1 MGFLYDN
8 FIADFFRWVIDA
20 FYGVFG
26 NYVVAALLAA
36 LVSRLLIL
44 PLDIRQ
50 RRNSRKTAMLSGEVE
65 SIRKRYANAA
75 PNEVQL
81 RIQKLYKENGV
92 GTMSGCLPLL
102 IQFPLL
108 LAFFGA
114 LSSIANREIL
124 STILRAAETGGQSV
138 ELAGFLWVHNIW
150 QPDTGSAG
158 VLPNASDFLSFIQ
171 RNASTITPQALQLLQ
186 NKGILSYSSGALSVN
201 TQLYNMLTDSIIS
214 SNGLSSVNN
223 GWFGLPALAAGTQF
237 LQQWLTSRKAAANP
251 GAAAD
256 PNAQA
261 SGMMKYIMPVLTFIF
276 TMSSNAVF
284 GLYWTFTNVYAI
296 AVEYIFNYFYDRKQK
311 RLQPKA

>member
-36 LVSRLLIL
+36 LISRLLIL

-50 RRNSRKTAMLSGEVE
+50 RRNARKTAMLAGEVE

-102 IQFPLL
+102 VQFPLL

-124 STILRAAETGGQSV
+124 STILRAAETGAQSV
-138 ELAGFLWVHNIW
+138 DLTGFLWVHNIW
-150 QPDTGSAG
+150 QPDSGSTG
-158 VLPNASDFLSFIQ
+158 VLPNATEFLSFIQ

-186 NKGILSYSSGALSVN
+186 KQGILSYSSGVLSIN
-201 TQLYNMLTDSIIS
+201 TVSYDLLKNNIIS

-223 GWFGLPALAAGTQF
+223 GWFGIPILAAGTQF
-237 LQQWLTSRKAAANP
+237 LQQWLTSRKQSAQNP
-251 GAAAD
+251 AD

-284 GLYWTFTNVYAI
+284 GLYWTFTNVYAM
-296 AVEYIFNYFYDRKQK
+296 AVEYIFNFFYDRKQK